1 MTEMLDA
8 WFPCSCERAND
19 NRLHSHTLTTLI
31 LFFGV
36 FFGFAQGVVSAYI
49 PINHFEAPDCPFI
62 IYMLC
67 LAPE

>member
-19 NRLHSHTLTTLI
+19 NRLHSH
-31 LFFGV
+31 FQNSES
-36 FFGFAQGVVSAYI
+36 GFVQGVVGADI
-49 PINHFEAPDCPFI
+49 PINHLEAPACPYI

-67 LAPE
+67 LAAE